1 MKKNHLIIGLIVFAI
16 LTRLIPH
23 PPNFAP
29 VTAIALF
36 SAINFNNNFLKFFIP
51 LISLIIFDIIIGFS
65 IINIFVY
72 VSFIVIVLVGNHF
85 KKIKLKSILIS
96 SVVFFIISNF
106 GVWLIG
112 YPKTVNGII
121 MCYTAA
127 IPFFINTILGD
138 LFYSFLLKYTFN
150 ISLKL
155 NIIKTNHQA

>member
-1 MKKNHLIIGLIVFAI
+1 MKKEYIIIGLIVLAI

-23 PPNFAP
+23 PLNFAP
-29 VTAIALF
+29 ITGIALF
-36 SAINFNNNFLKFFIP
+36 SAINFNNTFFKFLVP
-51 LISLIIFDIIIGFS
+51 LISLVIFDLIIGFS
-65 IINIFVY
+65 LINIFVY
-72 VSFIVIVLVGNHF
+72 LSFIVIVLVGNHF
-85 KKIKLKSILIS
+85 REIKLKSILIS

-112 YPKTVNGII
+112 YPKTVSGFV

-150 ISLKL
+150 TSLKL
-155 NIIKTNHQA
+155 NITKTNH

>member
-1 MKKNHLIIGLIVFAI
+1 MKKEYIIIGLIVLAI

-29 VTAIALF
+29 VTGIALF
-36 SAINFNNNFLKFFIP
+36 SAINFNNRIFKFFVP
-51 LISLIIFDIIIGFS
+51 LISLVIFDLIIWFS
-65 IINIFVY
+65 LINIFVY
-72 VSFIVIVLVGNHF
+72 LSFIVIVLVGNHF

-96 SVVFFIISNF
+96 SIVFFIISNF

-112 YPKTVNGII
+112 YPKTVSGIV

-150 ISLKL
+150 TSLKL
-155 NIIKTNHQA
+155 NIIKTNH

>member
-1 MKKNHLIIGLIVFAI
+1 MKKNHLIISLIIFAI

-29 VTAIALF
+29 ITGIALF
-36 SAINFNNNFLKFFIP
+36 SAINFNNRFFKFFVP
-51 LISLIIFDIIIGFS
+51 LLSLVIFDLIIGFS
-65 IINIFVY
+65 LINFFVY
-72 VSFIVIVLVGNHF
+72 LSFIVIVFVGNHF

-106 GVWLIG
+106 GVWIIG
-112 YPKTVNGII
+112 YPKTISGII

-138 LFYSFLLKYTFN
+138 LFYSYILKYSFN
-150 ISLKL
+150 VTLKSKVFK
-155 NIIKTNHQA
+155 IRH

>member
-1 MKKNHLIIGLIVFAI
+1 LKKNHLIIGLIVFAI

-36 SAINFNNNFLKFFIP
+36 SAININNNLLKFLIP
-51 LISLIIFDIIIGFS
+51 IISLIVFDIIIGFS
-65 IINIFVY
+65 LINIFVY
-72 VSFIVIVLVGNHF
+72 LSFIVIVLVGNHF

-106 GVWLIG
+106 GVWIIG

-127 IPFFINTILGD
+127 IPFFVNTILGD
-138 LFYSFLLKYTFN
+138 LFYSFILNYTFN

-155 NIIKTNHQA
+155 NIIKTNH

>member
-1 MKKNHLIIGLIVFAI
+1 MKKEYIIIGLIVLAI

-29 VTAIALF
+29 ITGIALF
-36 SAINFNNNFLKFFIP
+36 SAINFNNIFFKFLVP
-51 LISLIIFDIIIGFS
+51 LISLVIFDLIIGFS
-65 IINIFVY
+65 LINIFVY
-72 VSFIVIVLVGNHF
+72 LSFIVIVLVGNHF
-85 KKIKLKSILIS
+85 REIKLKSILIS

-112 YPKTVNGII
+112 YPKTVSGFV

-150 ISLKL
+150 TSLKL
-155 NIIKTNHQA
+155 NITKTNH

>member
-1 MKKNHLIIGLIVFAI
+1 MKKEYIIIGLIVLAI

-29 VTAIALF
+29 ITGIALF
-36 SAINFNNNFLKFFIP
+36 SAINFNNRFFKFFVP
-51 LISLIIFDIIIGFS
+51 LISLVIFDLIIGFS
-65 IINIFVY
+65 LINIFVY
-72 VSFIVIVLVGNHF
+72 LSFIVIVLVGNHF
-85 KKIKLKSILIS
+85 KKIKLKSVLIS
-96 SVVFFIISNF
+96 SIVFFIISNF

-112 YPKTVNGII
+112 YPKTVSGIV

-150 ISLKL
+150 TSLKL
-155 NIIKTNHQA
+155 SNIKTNH

>member
-1 MKKNHLIIGLIVFAI
+1 MKKEYIIIGLIVLAI

-23 PPNFAP
+23 PLNFAP
-29 VTAIALF
+29 ITGIALF
-36 SAINFNNNFLKFFIP
+36 SAINFNNTFFKFLVP
-51 LISLIIFDIIIGFS
+51 LISLVIFDLIIGFS
-65 IINIFVY
+65 LINNFVY
-72 VSFIVIVLVGNHF
+72 LSFIVIVLVGNHF
-85 KKIKLKSILIS
+85 REIKLKSILIS

-112 YPKTVNGII
+112 YPKTVSGFV

-150 ISLKL
+150 TSLKL
-155 NIIKTNHQA
+155 NITKTNH

>member
-1 MKKNHLIIGLIVFAI
+1 MKKEYIIIGLIVLAI

-29 VTAIALF
+29 ITGIALF
-36 SAINFNNNFLKFFIP
+36 SAINFNNRFFKFFVP
-51 LISLIIFDIIIGFS
+51 LISLVIFDFIIGFS
-65 IINIFVY
+65 LINIFVY
-72 VSFIVIVLVGNHF
+72 LSFIVIVLVGNHF

-112 YPKTVNGII
+112 YPKTVGGII

-138 LFYSFLLKYTFN
+138 LFYSLLLKYTFN
-150 ISLKL
+150 TSLKL
-155 NIIKTNHQA
+155 NFVKTNH

>member
-1 MKKNHLIIGLIVFAI
+1 MKKEYIIIGLIVLAI

-29 VTAIALF
+29 ITGIALF
-36 SAINFNNNFLKFFIP
+36 SAINFNNTFFKFLVP
-51 LISLIIFDIIIGFS
+51 LISLIIFDLIIGFS
-65 IINIFVY
+65 LINIFVY
-72 VSFIVIVLVGNHF
+72 LSFIVIVLVGNHF
-85 KKIKLKSILIS
+85 REIKLKSILIS

-112 YPKTVNGII
+112 YPKTVSGFV

-150 ISLKL
+150 TSLKL
-155 NIIKTNHQA
+155 NITKTNH

>member
-1 MKKNHLIIGLIVFAI
+1 MKKEYIIIGLIVLAI

-29 VTAIALF
+29 ITGIALF
-36 SAINFNNNFLKFFIP
+36 SAINFNNRFFKFFVP
-51 LISLIIFDIIIGFS
+51 LISLVIFDLIIGFS
-65 IINIFVY
+65 LINFFVY
-72 VSFIVIVLVGNHF
+72 LSFIVIVFVGNHF

-106 GVWLIG
+106 GVWIIG
-112 YPKTVNGII
+112 YPKTISGII

-138 LFYSFLLKYTFN
+138 LFYSYILKYSFN
-150 ISLKL
+150 VTLKSKVFK
-155 NIIKTNHQA
+155 IRH

>member
-36 SAINFNNNFLKFFIP
+36 SAINFNNNLLKFFIP
-51 LISLIIFDIIIGFS
+51 LISLIVFDIIIGFS
-65 IINIFVY
+65 LINIFVY
-72 VSFIVIVLVGNHF
+72 LSFIVIVLVGNHF
-85 KKIKLKSILIS
+85 KKIKLISILIS
-96 SVVFFIISNF
+96 SVIFFIISNF
-106 GVWLIG
+106 GVWIVG

-121 MCYTAA
+121 ICYTAA

-150 ISLKL
+150 VSLKL
-155 NIIKTNHQA
+155 NIIKTNH

>member
-1 MKKNHLIIGLIVFAI
+1 MKKEYIIIGLIVLAI

-29 VTAIALF
+29 ITGIALF
-36 SAINFNNNFLKFFIP
+36 SAINFNNRFFKFFVP
-51 LISLIIFDIIIGFS
+51 LISLVIFDLIIGFS
-65 IINIFVY
+65 LINIFVY
-72 VSFIVIVLVGNHF
+72 LSFIVIVLVGNHF

-112 YPKTVNGII
+112 YPKTVSGII
-121 MCYTAA
+121 MCFTAA

-138 LFYSFLLKYTFN
+138 LFYSFILKYSFN
-150 ISLKL
+150 VTLKSKVVK
-155 NIIKTNHQA
+155 IHH

>member
-36 SAINFNNNFLKFFIP
+36 SAINFNNNLLKFLIP
-51 LISLIIFDIIIGFS
+51 IISLIVFDIIIGFS
-65 IINIFVY
+65 LINIFVY
-72 VSFIVIVLVGNHF
+72 LSFIVIVLVGNHF

-106 GVWLIG
+106 GVWIIG
-112 YPKTVNGII
+112 YPKTISGII
-121 MCYTAA
+121 MCYAAA

-138 LFYSFLLKYTFN
+138 LFYSYIFKYSFN
-150 ISLKL
+150 V
-155 NIIKTNHQA
+155 IIKSKLVKILH

>member
-1 MKKNHLIIGLIVFAI
+1 MKKNNLIIGLIVFAI

-29 VTAIALF
+29 LTAIALF
-36 SAINFNNNFLKFFIP
+36 SAINFNNKLLKFFIP
-51 LISLIIFDIIIGFS
+51 LVSLIIFDFIIGFS
-65 IINIFVY
+65 LINIFVY
-72 VSFIVIVLVGNHF
+72 LSFIVIILVGNHF

-96 SVVFFIISNF
+96 SIVFFIISNF
-106 GVWLIG
+106 GVWIIG
-112 YPKTVNGII
+112 YPKTVNGFI

-155 NIIKTNHQA
+155 NIIKTNH